1 MCPEKGTRTYLT
13 KLHKAYVGLGRGG
26 GVRARSKFDK
36 AWVESSGKAAP
47 IRAAFPTTLAV
58 GGLSLTG
65 AGDVADVRNLGS
77 RGSIRLRLW
86 PAAAPKFPE
95 KKKKGRQAQ
104 RMRLTYAPQR
114 DLSSLKA
121 DPRLRP
127 RQRTQTRAWW
137 SHRKARLVIVLNERS
152 LKRRRTRVKI
162 HTRHEAAL
170 WAGSCEPTFASGH
183 GEAEPLEDPTLRTHA
198 CRCKRLGPEAKGSGA
213 SILWC
218 I

>member
-1 MCPEKGTRTYLT
+1 M
-13 KLHKAYVGLGRGG
+13 GRIERQGG
-26 GVRARSKFDK
+26 ADPGCVSDEACRRRIVADGR
-36 AWVESSGKAAP
+36 
-47 IRAAFPTTLAV
+47 
-58 GGLSLTG
+58 

-95 KKKKGRQAQ
+95 KKKKGGQAQ

-137 SHRKARLVIVLNERS
+137 SHRKARLVIVLNERA
-152 LKRRRTRVKI
+152 LERRRTSVKI